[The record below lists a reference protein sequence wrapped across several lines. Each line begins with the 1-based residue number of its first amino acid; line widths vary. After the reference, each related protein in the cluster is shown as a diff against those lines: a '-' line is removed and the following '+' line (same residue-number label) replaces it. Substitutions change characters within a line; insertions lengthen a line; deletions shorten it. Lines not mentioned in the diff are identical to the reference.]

1 MKMVMLVLSGSRPD
15 EPRRGG
21 RHQGET
27 GQDCHLCGE
36 QSAQVT
42 TSSKKRLHIV
52 FSTYYFSHNIYV
64 YKFILC
70 ELLNLVNVLGQMWLM
85 DAFFNGQFTTYG
97 LEVRRS
103 WRCFSNRLKYFNN
116 SRLPLKVV
124 RLAGQNIEERAD
136 PMARVFPKMTK
147 CTFHKWGQIVMQ
159 AKSSVQL
166 YILYD
171 LRYGPSGTIVNH
183 DGLCILPI
191 NIINEKI
198 YVFLWCALA
207 ALFLKAPN
215 ILPPGSGS
223 SC

>member
-70 ELLNLVNVLGQMWLM
+70 EFLNLVNIVGQMYLM
-85 DAFFNGQFTTYG
+85 DVFFNGHFTSYG
-97 LEVRRS
+97 SDILTI
-103 WRCFSNRLKYFNN
+103 SNMDAEKR
-116 SRLPLKVV
+116 V
-124 RLAGQNIEERAD
+124 D
-136 PMARVFPKMTK
+136 PMAKVFPKMAK
-147 CTFHKWGQIVMQ
+147 CK
-159 AKSSVQL
+159 
-166 YILYD
+166 
-171 LRYGPSGTIVNH
+171 
-183 DGLCILPI
+183 
-191 NIINEKI
+191 
-198 YVFLWCALA
+198 
-207 ALFLKAPN
+207 
-215 ILPPGSGS
+215 
-223 SC
+223 